1 MPTSPGRR
9 SGRRIDG
16 SGGCRSDG
24 EGPSHKS
31 SAAGAL
37 PRPIRQPHRAIRRAE
52 HLRDAQHVSAIPL
65 WLRSRMLRGTRV
77 ERWGYQACTLR
88 RYRPGCVRARSRTTP
103 SRRGRAPLI
112 AANLHAWSKLETA
125 DGGERCVVTGDHG
138 YPRMEG
144 IRCRESPGDK
154 RINALIYVRQIGLS
168 PRAAHRPQLE
178 DRFATHPR
186 ALRCPAPRRSDSASG
201 HLLGAAGAADGYLAR
216 QFRHHLVRD
225 IREHA
230 QPNVSMQITPRSR
243 ARSARRGQAAAD
255 GRSPRPRRQAGRT

>member
-1 MPTSPGRR
+1 MTAKV
-9 SGRRIDG
+9 RIFSCESLDFQLYWR
-16 SGGCRSDG
+16 CAFLQA
-24 EGPSHKS
+24 PSH
-31 SAAGAL
+31 GAC
-37 PRPIRQPHRAIRRAE
+37 
-52 HLRDAQHVSAIPL
+52 QHVRRPL
-65 WLRSRMLRGTRV
+65 RWFANMSTNSSSVGHGNAATGLPTDVLLRAAPAGTQLRADLDTGVLGAGPARPTRTVLPTDHVAVATPMSLRRVNLTRV
-77 ERWGYQACTLR
+77 APR
-88 RYRPGCVRARSRTTP
+88 RKGVNFAS
-103 SRRGRAPLI
+103 L
-112 AANLHAWSKLETA
+112 
-125 DGGERCVVTGDHG
+125 
-138 YPRMEG
+138 

-230 QPNVSMQITPRSR
+230 QPNVSMQITPRSQ
-243 ARSARRGQAAAD
+243 ARSARRGQEAVD
-255 GRSPRPRRQAGRT
+255 GRSPRPRRQASRT